1 MEFKALRVAALTEE
15 VAKNLETLLSDLSGV
30 TEFTIA
36 LDTREIS
43 IVFDEDQ
50 LSFRVLVEKMTKAG
64 CPLQN
69 IDAALLL

>member
-1 MEFKALRVAALTEE
+1 MEFKALRVAALTED
-15 VAKNLETLLSDLSGV
+15 VAANLETFLGELPGV
-30 TEFTIA
+30 RDFTV
-36 LDTREIS
+36 TPETQEIS

-50 LSFRVLVEKMTKAG
+50 LDFRSLVEVMTKAG